1 MNGSGAGL
9 FALVTLLPFALRAL
23 KRRRIAELWVYPIK
37 GCKGFRVDDAVITRR
52 GFLHDRVLM
61 VVNAEGKFISQ
72 RSHPKMALVTTRID
86 GCELVINS
94 PGRPELRVSLPR
106 SYDSDAIDEL
116 SAGKE
121 KLRVTVW
128 KSECDAYE
136 VGAEATRWFSETL
149 SRSGGEG
156 KDKYQDKEQENLR
169 LVRMANSCV
178 RECRLTSGKGQTGFA
193 DAFPF
198 LLATRESLDDLN
210 KRLARPVAMEN
221 FRPNI
226 VIEGG
231 YLCRAWEEDSWK
243 HVRFHR
249 PRYSLGLV
257 FGLGIGGGSE
267 DSNSNSN
274 SNSQQSKDKDEPA
287 TLDIE
292 MHTLVPCGRCKVPT
306 NDPATGILDA
316 NNEPTR
322 TMKSFR
328 EGRHIGLEGTDDAR
342 EIFFGVNADHGSVN
356 EGCLR
361 VGVVVLS
368 T

>member
-1 MNGSGAGL
+1 MNGFGSGL
-9 FALVTLLPFALRAL
+9 FALATLLPFALRAL

-37 GCKGFRVDDAVITRR
+37 GCKGFRVDEAVITRR

-94 PGRPELRVSLPR
+94 PGRPELRVSLPS
-106 SYDSDAIDEL
+106 SYDSDATDEL
-116 SAGKE
+116 GAGKE

-136 VGAEATRWFSETL
+136 IGAEATSWFSETL
-149 SRSGGEG
+149 SRSGGQG
-156 KDKYQDKEQENLR
+156 KENLR

-178 RECRLTSGKGQTGFA
+178 RECRLTAGKGQTGFA

-198 LLATRESLDDLN
+198 LLATRESLEDLN
-210 KRLARPVAMEN
+210 SRLARPVAMEN

-226 VIEGG
+226 VLEGG
-231 YLCRAWEEDSWK
+231 FLCRPWEEDSWK
-243 HVRFHR
+243 RVRFHS
-249 PRYSLGLV
+249 PRFALA
-257 FGLGIGGGSE
+257 FGLGGGSRE
-267 DSNSNSN
+267 NDSKNKHSESP
-274 SNSQQSKDKDEPA
+274 KDRTAAAAAAAALSVDV
-287 TLDIE
+287 E
-292 MHTLVPCGRCKVPT
+292 MHTIVPCGRCKVPT
-306 NDPATGILDA
+306 NDPTTGILDA

-328 EGRHIGLEGTDDAR
+328 EGRHIGLAGTDDER

-356 EGCLR
+356 VGCLR
-361 VGVVVLS
+361 VGDVVLS
-368 T
+368 S